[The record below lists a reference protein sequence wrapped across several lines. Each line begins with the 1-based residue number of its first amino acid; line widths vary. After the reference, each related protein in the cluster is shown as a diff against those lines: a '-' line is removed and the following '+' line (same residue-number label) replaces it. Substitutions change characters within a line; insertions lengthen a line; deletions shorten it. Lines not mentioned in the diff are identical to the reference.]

1 MRLLEIDDSNR
12 GDHTRLNGNDKCYHL
27 WEYTSGQNYKASAV
41 NDLISNFKKKPTA
54 SPAVLRHKDRAI
66 QSCATDLQSSLNSG
80 WLSSA
85 TIVPVPG
92 SKDQEH
98 PDYDD
103 RLVRLA
109 RLLGAHV
116 DVRQLVRQTG
126 SYTAA
131 HEAGADRVTV
141 EDLVSRYVIDERLA
155 EPEPRS
161 IGILDDVLTAGTHYR
176 AMHTVIEARF
186 PHANIVGIFLA
197 RRVFPNP
204 FANVDI

>member
-1 MRLLEIDDSNR
+1 MRLLQIDDSNR
-12 GDHTRLNGNDKCYHL
+12 GDHTRLNGDDKCYHL
-27 WEYTSGQNYKASAV
+27 WEYTSGQNYKASNV

-54 SPAVLRHKDRAI
+54 GPAVLRYKERAI
-66 QSCATDLQSSLNSG
+66 QSCAADLQSSLNAS

-92 SKDQEH
+92 SKGEDH

-109 RLLGAHV
+109 RLLGSHV

-126 SYTAA
+126 SYNAA

-141 EDLVSRYVIDERLA
+141 EDLIGRYVIDESLA
-155 EPEPRS
+155 APAPLS

-176 AMHTVIEARF
+176 AMHTVLQTRF
-186 PHANIVGIFLA
+186 PTAGIVGIFLA

-204 FANVDI
+204 FSNLDI